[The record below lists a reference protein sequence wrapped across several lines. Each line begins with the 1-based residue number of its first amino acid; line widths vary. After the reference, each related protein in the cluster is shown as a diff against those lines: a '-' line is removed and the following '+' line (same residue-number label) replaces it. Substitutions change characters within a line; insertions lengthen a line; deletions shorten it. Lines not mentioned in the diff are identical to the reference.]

1 MKHDN
6 LSRRQFLQL
15 TAVTTG
21 GALLAACAGAP
32 PPGGGSDA
40 SSGSADSAASAAE
53 QPDAEMIS
61 MVYHT
66 WTVPPESNGESI
78 GINEFMNQNPNIDVE
93 LRQTPFDDY
102 WTALLTDAGIGEPP
116 DSYLMNNFFWQQ
128 YIDEGMGVDLLPSA
142 ALLDT
147 PGTNPEDYIPSVL
160 EAAKRDGKLYGFPKA
175 VNGSAFI
182 INKTLFEEKGVD
194 IPDGSLDWTWGEFED
209 TVSAMTDAES
219 NVFGGWIQEG
229 PHWTPT
235 FLLTLGGRFLDP
247 DEHKIAEGFLNSE
260 ANATWVEW
268 IRTMT
273 EEGWLPS
280 PGGLDAF
287 GGSTGAMLGGNI
299 AVTHSDGMH
308 QVAFAVAE
316 GAPYE
321 WTGAKTPIPD
331 VGIELKTHLAIHGT
345 MVPTGVKDVL
355 KSAELAGY
363 AAWGAGTEMDNPTK
377 MSPRTEFAEQQ
388 AFEAFPHFR
397 PLYEQAVANFVEVHE
412 GALITH
418 MSILVEEW
426 GDMMERVLLEGMN
439 PQESLNVAA
448 VNYDQR
454 VAEKEA

>member
-1 MKHDN
+1 MS
-6 LSRRQFLQL
+6 LSRRQFIKYSSFTL
-15 TAVTTG
+15 A
-21 GALLAACAGAP
+21 GAALAACAPQTEDAAP
-32 PPGGGSDA
+32 AADSGGG
-40 SSGSADSAASAAE
+40 DSANTPEPSEEQAPAAE
-53 QPDAEMIS
+53 KVT

-66 WTVPPESNGESI
+66 WTVPPESNGETI
-78 GINEFMNQNPNIDVE
+78 GINKFMEENPDIEVEF
-93 LRQTPFDDY
+93 RQTPFADY

-128 YIDEGMGVDLLPSA
+128 YIAEDMAIDLLPSA

-147 PGTNPEDYIPSVL
+147 PGTNPDDYIPAVL

-182 INKTLFEEKGVD
+182 INKTLFDEKGVAV
-194 IPDGSLDWTWGEFED
+194 PDGSQDWTWGEFED
-209 TVSAMTDAES
+209 TVSAMTDS
-219 NVFGGWIQEG
+219 DNNVFGGWIQEG

-247 DEHKIAEGFLNSE
+247 DEHKFADGFLNSE
-260 ANATWVEW
+260 ANATWVAW
-268 IRTMT
+268 MKKMT
-273 EEGWLPS
+273 DEGWLPS

-321 WTGAKTPIPD
+321 WTGAKTPVPD
-331 VGIELKTHLAIHGT
+331 VGVELKTHLAIHGT
-345 MVPTGVKDVL
+345 MVPSGVKDVM
-355 KSAELAGY
+355 KAAELAGY

-377 MSPRTEFAEQQ
+377 MSPRTEFAEKQ
-388 AFEAFPHFR
+388 AFEAYPHFR
-397 PLYEQAVANFVEVHE
+397 PLYEQAVADFVEVHE
-412 GALITH
+412 GAVITH

-426 GDMMERVLLEGMN
+426 GDMMDRVLLEGQD
-439 PQESLNVAA
+439 PQEALNVAA
-448 VNYDQR
+448 ANYDQR